1 MLNQLAALGIGL
13 VSAVTSTVAVA
24 HENCDPAHQS
34 ATAPSY
40 APQSYAPPGYAPQSY
55 GPAPA
60 PVPTYAPA
68 PAYAPAPPPIEADYA
83 LELRGAD
90 YDRNGWVTR
99 NEAEA
104 YGQAAFAH
112 ADLDRN
118 GVLTRRELWGTQD
131 ALARSTPS
139 RDGVVTFAAYEANVD
154 RQFYELDRNRD
165 GYLSG
170 YELGARPAE
179 RPTAS
184 VSWRFRWP
192 F

>member
-13 VSAVTSTVAVA
+13 VSAVTSTVALA
-24 HENCDPAHQS
+24 HENCDPAQQS
-34 ATAPSY
+34 STAPNYSPSSY
-40 APQSYAPPGYAPQSY
+40 SPANYSPP
-55 GPAPA
+55 PAY
-60 PVPTYAPA
+60 VPA
-68 PAYAPAPPPIEADYA
+68 PAYAPAPPPIEANYA
-83 LELRGAD
+83 LVLRSAD
-90 YDRNGWVTR
+90 YDRNGWVSR

-104 YGQAAFAH
+104 YGRAAFAH

-118 GVLTRRELWGTQD
+118 GVLTPRELWRTDD
-131 ALARSTPS
+131 ALARSAPS
-139 RDGVVTFAAYEANVD
+139 RDGIVTLAAYEANMD

-170 YELGARPAE
+170 YELGARPPE